1 MKNKSI
7 RIPAFVVVLLIVA
20 IIIGISFIKKQNNS
34 AVEKTAEFKVSDITA
49 KAGEKITI
57 SIKMLENSNFVAGN
71 FEFTYDSSKMEYVKY
86 EEGNILKDGA
96 MSLVNHDEENDK
108 ISIAYIANP
117 QDNESTVEKGDLVN
131 LTFKIKKSVT
141 NKEITPE
148 LKCTTLKKSNGE
160 DVKSIINQGKITID

>member
-7 RIPAFVVVLLIVA
+7 RIPAFAVILLIIA
-20 IIIGISFIKKQNNS
+20 IVIGISFIKKQNNS
-34 AVEKTAEFKVSDITA
+34 AVDKTAEFKVSDITA
-49 KAGEKITI
+49 KAGDKITI
-57 SIKMLENSNFVAGN
+57 SIKMLEDSNFVAGN
-71 FEFTYDSSKMEYVKY
+71 FEFSYDSSKIEYVKY
-86 EEGNILKDGA
+86 EEGDILKGGA

-117 QDNESTVEKGDLVN
+117 ENDESAVAKGNLIN
-131 LTFKIKKSVT
+131 LTFKIKKSAT

-160 DVKSIINQGKITID
+160 DVKSIINQGTITVE